1 MNRKIS
7 LLTLALLF
15 MGSFAFAQFNLGP
28 KIGVNSSRL
37 TLEDNVSNVTEGS
50 ASFGFH
56 AGLFGRLD
64 LGNIYLQP
72 ELLYTSAGGEI
83 EFANGG
89 LGSQIQEYEF
99 NRIDVPIQV
108 GFRVG
113 KVFRI
118 GVAPVFSV
126 LTSDNV
132 QGNASNRQLSL
143 KNSTVGYQAGI
154 GFDLW
159 NIVMDLRYEGN
170 LSGVTDELLGASTDQ
185 RLNQIT
191 FGLGLKIF

>member
-7 LLTLALLF
+7 LLTVALLLT
-15 MGSFAFAQFNLGP
+15 GSIAFAQFNLGP
-28 KIGVNSSRL
+28 KIGINSSRL
-37 TLEDNVSNVTEGS
+37 TLEDNVNNVTEGS

-56 AGLFGRLD
+56 AGLFARLD
-64 LGNIYLQP
+64 LNKIYLQP
-72 ELLYTSAGGEI
+72 ELLYTNAGGEI
-83 EFANGG
+83 DFGNGG

-99 NRIDVPIQV
+99 NRIDVPIHV
-108 GFRVG
+108 GFRLG
-113 KVFRI
+113 EVFRI
-118 GVAPVFSV
+118 GVAPVFSI

-132 QGNASNRQLSL
+132 QGNAANRTLSL

-154 GFDLW
+154 GVDVW

-191 FGLGLKIF
+191 FAVGLKIF